1 MEKEINVELFEK
13 NARLYNKKNLK
24 RHYASIW
31 EHAKEYGFIVPPLGC
46 RGDFVIKASIDKEFV
61 EEFIGFLEE
70 RKLNIIGVNNH
81 YQLRYVLEDYEI
93 YKNAMNDISENIKK
107 IEEEYQRQL
116 NIKEKYMVNENDD
129 AVFYFYPFNED
140 VDTLFEFYLRYKD
153 EILDFAKQRDITIMF
168 DLESFYNFATG
179 FMAFNF
185 LDSDNN
191 DEPMDFAKRI
201 IIHFD
206 LAKAYSIYVVS
217 RILSNIGDTYEE
229 LEYMETHIFGDNLKY
244 KGE

>member
-61 EEFIGFLEE
+61 DEFIGFLEE

-81 YQLRYVLEDYEI
+81 YQLRYVLEDYEV

-116 NIKEKYMVNENDD
+116 NIKEKYMINENDD
-129 AVFYFYPFNED
+129 AIFYFYPFNED